1 MCGEIGSVEGRQL
14 SQEERRRILTRLH
27 SALAW
32 VGVRIPEEA
41 TLGGKRVE
49 LRDVVDKIV
58 FDDFLDEQERQ
69 EVAWL
74 IDKLEER
81 ADFLEERLEES
92 KMTRE
97 QAEKLLGCTIG
108 ILRALDELK
117 HLDDEEEWE
126 DRRRAVMEEVD
137 DAKRWSEFSKRVYKK
152 DEYY

>member
-1 MCGEIGSVEGRQL
+1 MCRETGPVEGRQL

-32 VGVRIPEEA
+32 VGVRIPERA

-49 LRDVVDKIV
+49 LRDIVDKIV

-92 KMTRE
+92 EMTRE
-97 QAEKLLGCTIG
+97 QAERLLACTIG

-117 HLDDEEEWE
+117 HLDDEEQWE
-126 DRRRAVMEEVD
+126 DQRRAVMEEVD
-137 DAKRWSEFSKRVYKK
+137 DVKRWGEFAKRVFQK
-152 DEYY
+152 DEYH